1 MPSCWDF
8 SVLILKKRE
17 ETIGGWMKLELEVG
31 LLFCDFVPCFL
42 FFFISCA
49 LLLVISLLAGLYW
62 ADFTKRTECGRTVV
76 FVLIWN
82 RWKGVSSQ
90 WLFYSQSLANPK
102 TRLDSSLTPAI
113 RPEIPVQ
120 SARWRRD
127 VFTCEIRVDN
137 DI

>member
-1 MPSCWDF
+1 M
-8 SVLILKKRE
+8 I
-17 ETIGGWMKLELEVG
+17 LELEVG

-42 FFFISCA
+42 FFIFCA

-62 ADFTKRTECGRTVV
+62 ADFTKRDRLRESCGICPNLEQMER
-76 FVLIWN
+76 
-82 RWKGVSSQ
+82 VSSQ

-113 RPEIPVQ
+113 HPEIPAQ

-127 VFTCEIRVDN
+127 VFTCQIRVDN
-137 DI
+137 DT